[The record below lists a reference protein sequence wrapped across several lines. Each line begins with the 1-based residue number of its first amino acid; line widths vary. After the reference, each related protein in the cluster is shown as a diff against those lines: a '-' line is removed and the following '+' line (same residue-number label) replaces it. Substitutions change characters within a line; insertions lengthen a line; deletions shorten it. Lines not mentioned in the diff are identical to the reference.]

1 MSAGYRDDMTMDEVM
16 RIWPAS
22 IRIILSHGMLCV
34 GCPIAPFH
42 TISDAAR
49 EHGLGEGELRRALQA
64 VAASSPERREPPT
77 PLELAL
83 QRA

>member
-34 GCPIAPFH
+34 GCPFAKFQ
-42 TISDAAR
+42 TLNDAIR
-49 EHGLGEGELRRALQA
+49 EHRVDGDRLRAELYA
-64 VAASSPERREPPT
+64 VFRSKTPEMG
-77 PLELAL
+77 
-83 QRA
+83 